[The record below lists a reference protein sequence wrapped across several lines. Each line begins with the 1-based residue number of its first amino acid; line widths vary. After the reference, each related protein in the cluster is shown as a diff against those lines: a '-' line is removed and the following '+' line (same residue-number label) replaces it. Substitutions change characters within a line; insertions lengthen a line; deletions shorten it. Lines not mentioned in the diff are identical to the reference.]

1 MRNNI
6 NLFLKNNVG
15 NKDKLQTILENQ
27 EKDIAVTDNE
37 SEYLQECKIKM
48 ESLCVEQINKLY
60 NENLF
65 RNPSKFDIEYWVKK
79 IFDEQLGFEFLENI
93 LINSE
98 EYLKLGN
105 VRNFYE
111 KLQSEEK
118 SDKDKISELSV
129 NEIDEKAN
137 ISLFSNPRGKTSN
150 TYHKFS
156 IHITK
161 FFLKVGISANVVTVM
176 ATILAVLGSIFI
188 GTTNFSL
195 VILGIFLIEFH
206 FMLDI
211 VDGEIARLN
220 LSPKPSGTYL
230 DLISH
235 FIASPIIWMG
245 FTIGLFNIN
254 QDIWAIIIGMTL
266 VVGTVMKLADYVL
279 HFGTI
284 PITIFW
290 KSKLVKYKTDKR
302 PRPLKS
308 ERILEIIE
316 KYCVLGQPG
325 TFHVVVI
332 CSIGLILINSFEII
346 YTILVIFLVTYSILL
361 NFSWILSVYGKITN
375 QTIERQFKT
384 E

>member
-1 MRNNI
+1 MNNDI
-6 NLFLKNNVG
+6 KLFLKNNVG
-15 NKDKLQTILENQ
+15 NKDKLQIILSNQ
-27 EKDIAVTDNE
+27 EKNIVLTNNE
-37 SEYLQECKIKM
+37 SVYLEECKVKM

-65 RNPSKFDIEYWVKK
+65 RNPSKFDFGYWIKK
-79 IFDEQLGFEFLENI
+79 IFNEELTFDVLESI
-93 LINSE
+93 LVSSE

-105 VRNFYE
+105 VRKFYE
-111 KLQSEEK
+111 RLQSEEK
-118 SDKDKISELSV
+118 PNKDDVSKLSV
-129 NEIDEKAN
+129 EEIDRKAN
-137 ISLFSNPRGKTSN
+137 ISIFSNPRGKTSG
-150 TYHKFS
+150 TFHKFS

-176 ATILAVLGSIFI
+176 ATIIAIIGSIFI
-188 GTTNFSL
+188 GTTNFTL

-206 FMLDI
+206 FVLDI

-245 FTIGLFNIN
+245 FTIGLFSIN
-254 QDIWAIIIGMTL
+254 QDIWSIIIGMTL
-266 VVGTVMKLADYVL
+266 VVGTIMKLADYIL

-290 KSKLVKYKTDKR
+290 KSKLVKYEAKEK
-302 PRPLKS
+302 PRSLKS

-325 TFHVVVI
+325 TFHIVAI
-332 CSIGLILINSFEII
+332 CSVGLIIANSFNEI
-346 YTILVIFLVTYSILL
+346 YTILIIFLIGYSVLL
-361 NFSWILSVYGKITN
+361 NLSWILSVYSKIAN
-375 QTIERQFKT
+375 QTIERQFKI
-384 E
+384 